1 MFHLYQTD
9 DGHELPFEY
18 LPCAA
23 LTPKYGMT
31 MVMSGGKLS
40 LASGAVKPTYICAVE
55 SSRSVTAGTI
65 IPAVRIDTD
74 QRWRTETSASSFSA
88 GTAYTLASTGLGVTT
103 TSTSGVFTVDGLDTD
118 AGYVY
123 GRFL

>member
-9 DGHELPFEY
+9 DGHELPFVY

-23 LTPKYGMT
+23 LTPKYGMA
-31 MVMSGGKLS
+31 MAMSGGKLAV
-40 LASGAVKPTYICAVE
+40 ASGAVKPEYICAVE
-55 SSRSVTAGTI
+55 CSSSVSAGTV
-65 IPAVRIDTD
+65 IPAVRVDDD
-74 QRWRTETSASSFSA
+74 QRWRAETSASSFSV

-103 TSTSGVFTVDGLDTD
+103 TSTSGVFTVDGLDTED
-118 AGYVY
+118 GYVY

>member
-1 MFHLYQTD
+1 MFQLYQTD

-23 LTPKYGMT
+23 MTPKYGMA
-31 MVMSGGKLS
+31 MIVSGGQLT
-40 LASGAVKPTYICAVE
+40 LASGATMPTYMCARE
-55 SSRSVTAGTI
+55 EAASVASGTI
-65 IPAVRIDTD
+65 IPAVKIDGE
-74 QRWRTETSASSFSA
+74 QRWRTPTSASSFA
-88 GTAYTLASTGLGVTT
+88 KGVAYTLASTGLGVTT

-118 AGYVY
+118 EGFVY